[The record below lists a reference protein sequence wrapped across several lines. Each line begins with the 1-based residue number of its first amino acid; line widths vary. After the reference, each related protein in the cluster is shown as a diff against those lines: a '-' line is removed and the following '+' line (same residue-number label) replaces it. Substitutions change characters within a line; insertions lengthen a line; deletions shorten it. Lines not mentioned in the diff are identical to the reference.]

1 MQNPASERPRRGDP
15 GKAKAKLGSDHP
27 GEPRR
32 RIERMT
38 TRRAKIEVPETD
50 QPVLTALV
58 EAENDCRDE
67 VILWTLHYAR
77 ARDKARN
84 RKGKIRDSDKWD
96 AFSRL
101 KTGDKEA
108 DSQVFDISTL
118 LSNAVKAA
126 YGRRFFS
133 GFTLDYLTDAR
144 KKRLIERATML
155 IKTLETAYGDSATA
169 DKWAKVIGSLKV
181 LGGLQ
186 SNLTSQSHEMADQLL
201 LYEEAMQARLEDYEG
216 GQGQSLRKPQIHQ
229 FPSRQPGYEQ
239 PSRKDK
245 VGIKALVHEQLRT
258 RFRATAKQAN
268 LTAEELLE
276 YLVVSAVHRAASDA
290 TFRKELAEE
299 GDRVAETKQLA
310 KEAAVAVKE
319 TVTQRRNAERPVS
332 KRLGRKLTPSR

>member
-1 MQNPASERPRRGDP
+1 
-15 GKAKAKLGSDHP
+15 
-27 GEPRR
+27 
-32 RIERMT
+32 MT

-216 GQGQSLRKPQIHQ
+216 GQGLSVPRAKREIKGAKNETTSRSSRFVEMRKGRRGLVTYVEEPRADDFKAIAAANNKGVDAYLEELVLNNIKANAHLIEVGKEKLKQPKRYRSRAAMKLEQENRHLKAQLRHA
-229 FPSRQPGYEQ
+229 
-239 PSRKDK
+239 
-245 VGIKALVHEQLRT
+245 GIKPR
-258 RFRATAKQAN
+258 
-268 LTAEELLE
+268 
-276 YLVVSAVHRAASDA
+276 
-290 TFRKELAEE
+290 
-299 GDRVAETKQLA
+299 
-310 KEAAVAVKE
+310 
-319 TVTQRRNAERPVS
+319 
-332 KRLGRKLTPSR
+332 